1 MSARKKCELDAA
13 DISDV
18 PDPKPIDWTLCC
30 LSQYVT
36 YEKLICPAKSLKSD
50 VGTGYKT
57 IGDNLAVFQ
66 QIGKQPVPVN
76 ISLLD
81 EGVGISQTLEQH
93 EARWNISCRLKCSS
107 NRIAKAQPT
116 RSISEDINEASPST
130 SHYIRPRSSNTREDV
145 GRGIS
150 KCFYCDEPESKD
162 HILHDA
168 MMPKVTER
176 VKRCAI
182 ELQDQKLI
190 AKLSSG
196 DLVSQDA

>member
-1 MSARKKCELDAA
+1 VGGAKWARTPNYIL
-13 DISDV
+13 
-18 PDPKPIDWTLCC
+18 
-30 LSQYVT
+30 
-36 YEKLICPAKSLKSD
+36 
-50 VGTGYKT
+50 
-57 IGDNLAVFQ
+57 LAC
-66 QIGKQPVPVN
+66 PVN

-93 EARWNISCRLKCSS
+93 EARWNNSCQLKCSS
-107 NRIAKAQPT
+107 SRIARAQPT
-116 RSISEDINEASPST
+116 RSISEDINKSSPST
-130 SHYIRPRSSNTREDV
+130 SHYIRPCSSNTRADV

-150 KCFYCDEPESKD
+150 KCFFCDEPESKD

-168 MMPKVTER
+168 RVPKVTER

-196 DLVSQDA
+196 DLVSQDARYHANCLATVILTPGVQLRSKPIFLMGCHME